1 MDLFLNEYIKKILYG
16 GDTFKFDTKPSN
28 LQQEYLEQVER
39 KIDNY
44 LLSIYRDLNSKPK
57 DLLKEYKLEDIMKF
71 KKLSLSDTETII
83 YEERYDRNIQ
93 KLSSITDY
101 FIYPCRMKCLVEKSS
116 FSPYD
121 IYLKA
126 LEKNKKFNQDQKKQL
141 LYDMKKHPN
150 CSLLHFRRLI
160 HILKEMMGNRTDIKY
175 IDSSSGWGDRMIA
188 ALLLGVEEYVGY
200 DPNECL
206 TKGHT
211 EIINYFKDDLFGKYS
226 SSNSSK
232 STSQSTY
239 KSYQVIYKPFENE
252 YPGEKQYN
260 NYFDICVSSPP
271 FFTVEIYSEEITQS
285 TSNYKTADDWL
296 YKFLI
301 PSFKKVMKFLKPSG
315 YLCWYIEDRPE
326 YKFLDIF
333 FKTID
338 NLNICKYIR
347 KIGYKYDDDDK
358 VRYFY
363 IWQKNNE
370 VLMKRSDNYNYKY
383 NRNLLHVHYSAIV
396 PYKKILNLLKEKY
409 SDRIEFHENK
419 RLKFIENQKDPINWD
434 ILYEIINKDNW
445 LGMGM
450 FYHIIK
456 SAIFFEDYNK
466 LILDELERQKI
477 RNVEFRIRLGSFR
490 GISIKDE
497 LKMFYD
503 IRKLW
508 NNSGHDFKIIF
519 NSCKTDKIEY
529 IIPYLKEVNEL
540 YINNDWVKEIICGYD
555 FSCSEEFGRKLRQ
568 FKPFI
573 KDLKMPPLFHAGEI
587 GKNVFD
593 NINFCIEIGCKRIG
607 HGIYAANDKLLLEK
621 IKKKDICLELC
632 PLSNVGFHITKTIEE
647 LIKMYE
653 IIIDSG
659 VAYCINS
666 DDPNKFNDLD
676 LEDNYKWCEQNL
688 KNFDRKISEYNSIKY
703 SSFKPK

>member
-16 GDTFKFDTKPSN
+16 GDTFKLDTKPSN
-28 LQQEYLEQVER
+28 LQLVER

-44 LLSIYRDLNSKPK
+44 LLSIYRDLNPKPK
-57 DLLKEYKLEDIMKF
+57 DLLKEYKLEDIIKF
-71 KKLSLSDTETII
+71 KKLTPPTNTQTII
-83 YEERYDRNIQ
+83 YEETYDRIIQ
-93 KLSSITDY
+93 KLSNITDY

-116 FSPYD
+116 FPPYD

-141 LYDMKKHPN
+141 LYDLKKHPN

-211 EIINYFKDDLFGKYS
+211 EIINYFKDDLFGHYS

-252 YPGEKQYN
+252 YSAENQYN

-271 FFTVEIYSEEITQS
+271 FFTVEIYSEESTQS

-301 PSFKKVMKFLKPSG
+301 PSFKKVIKFLKPSG

-363 IWQKNNE
+363 IWQKNINP
-370 VLMKRSDNYNYKY
+370 LMKRIDNFDLQKEANFIKSVENYIKENGYNKLFEPAEPENKDSLVPKTVKLTNIIYDIDEYKNDVKNTIQKYDKLY
-383 NRNLLHVHYSAIV
+383 NRFKDTIKHVDILIYRYKIWGILNNISLSVSKKQKLEWKIDHELFGAFYNVDLNNTYGSLFPDLEPNSTGNALFFTPKRNSIV
-396 PYKKILNLLKEKY
+396 LVNPPYISKWIKWSIRKILDEWLDKAVFHIVIPIWDNKTRKKLGLKEY
-409 SDRIEFHENK
+409 SDIPEIIELRSKCKEYKLIHNFEFYDGINDTPAF
-419 RLKFIENQKDPINWD
+419 LKDPIHYFM
-434 ILYEIINKDNW
+434 I
-445 LGMGM
+445 
-450 FYHIIK
+450 
-456 SAIFFEDYNK
+456 
-466 LILDELERQKI
+466 
-477 RNVEFRIRLGSFR
+477 
-490 GISIKDE
+490 
-497 LKMFYD
+497 
-503 IRKLW
+503 
-508 NNSGHDFKIIF
+508 
-519 NSCKTDKIEY
+519 
-529 IIPYLKEVNEL
+529 
-540 YINNDWVKEIICGYD
+540 
-555 FSCSEEFGRKLRQ
+555 
-568 FKPFI
+568 
-573 KDLKMPPLFHAGEI
+573 
-587 GKNVFD
+587 
-593 NINFCIEIGCKRIG
+593 
-607 HGIYAANDKLLLEK
+607 
-621 IKKKDICLELC
+621 
-632 PLSNVGFHITKTIEE
+632 
-647 LIKMYE
+647 
-653 IIIDSG
+653 
-659 VAYCINS
+659 
-666 DDPNKFNDLD
+666 
-676 LEDNYKWCEQNL
+676 
-688 KNFDRKISEYNSIKY
+688 
-703 SSFKPK
+703 